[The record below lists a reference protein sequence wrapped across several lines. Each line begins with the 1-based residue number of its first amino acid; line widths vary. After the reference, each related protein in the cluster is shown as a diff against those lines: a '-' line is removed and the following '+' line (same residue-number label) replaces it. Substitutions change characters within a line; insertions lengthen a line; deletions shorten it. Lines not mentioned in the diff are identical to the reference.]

1 MCTGEDST
9 HCSWYPKR
17 GICSSRAKNREVLL
31 LVTPRRALSIS
42 RPWAL
47 RKLGK
52 CLGKGRIEK
61 KRVPIWWLCICSLSM
76 NNKYST
82 LYSIG
87 VCMDS
92 GTGVSLSQPSTSG
105 WKGLN
110 DLHCKLFKKNH
121 IYCRYHERFPDSKK
135 SFVPMRPANWIQ
147 LNRFW
152 KCLLYYQGASC
163 KGLHWSIILWYIFTN
178 RQQLEI
184 VKKCPRATFL
194 QKPKVFRQI
203 NLKYLLKYC
212 QV

>member
-1 MCTGEDST
+1 MQKIGK
-9 HCSWYPKR
+9 CSY
-17 GICSSRAKNREVLL
+17 SLL
-31 LVTPRRALSIS
+31 LGGHCLYQDLEHWGS
-42 RPWAL
+42 RESVWVREEL
-47 RKLGK
+47 KRKESLFG
-52 CLGKGRIEK
+52 GYAFAF
-61 KRVPIWWLCICSLSM
+61 CSLSM
-76 NNKYST
+76 NSKYST

-110 DLHCKLFKKNH
+110 DLHYKPFKKNH

-135 SFVPMRPANWIQ
+135 SFVPMRPANWVQ

>member
-1 MCTGEDST
+1 MITQVGAPLAPPTSCLKVRHMFDVQHQVLHQLQSSEINFLLSAARLGQWCEGGDFAKVIFLYSINWNISPTLKFQMCTGEDST

-17 GICSSRAKNREVLL
+17 GICSSRAKNREVLI

-47 RKLGK
+47 RKPGK

-110 DLHCKLFKKNH
+110 NLHYKHF
-121 IYCRYHERFPDSKK
+121 
-135 SFVPMRPANWIQ
+135 
-147 LNRFW
+147 
-152 KCLLYYQGASC
+152 
-163 KGLHWSIILWYIFTN
+163 
-178 RQQLEI
+178 
-184 VKKCPRATFL
+184 
-194 QKPKVFRQI
+194 
-203 NLKYLLKYC
+203 
-212 QV
+212 

>member
-110 DLHCKLFKKNH
+110 DLHYKLFKK
-121 IYCRYHERFPDSKK
+121 ITYIAGITRGSLIPRRVLSLWGQPIEF
-135 SFVPMRPANWIQ
+135 NWIDFE
-147 LNRFW
+147 NVCFTT
-152 KCLLYYQGASC
+152 
-163 KGLHWSIILWYIFTN
+163 KGPA
-178 RQQLEI
+178 
-184 VKKCPRATFL
+184 VKDFIG
-194 QKPKVFRQI
+194 Q
-203 NLKYLLKYC
+203 
-212 QV
+212 

>member
-47 RKLGK
+47 RKPGK

-110 DLHCKLFKKNH
+110 DLHCKLFKKKH
-121 IYCRYHERFPDSKK
+121 ILQVSRE
-135 SFVPMRPANWIQ
+135 VPWFQEEFCPYEASQ
-147 LNRFW
+147 LNSTESILKMFA
-152 KCLLYYQGASC
+152 LLPRG
-163 KGLHWSIILWYIFTN
+163 
-178 RQQLEI
+178 QL
-184 VKKCPRATFL
+184 
-194 QKPKVFRQI
+194 
-203 NLKYLLKYC
+203 
-212 QV
+212 